1 MKKDTNTLQSELAE
15 APSLKQFL
23 EDNDSQFQI
32 PGTVEIL
39 QAMIAER
46 KLKKN
51 QLAERAHMSEVYLH
65 QILSGS
71 RRPSRN
77 RLLCLCIGMQAG
89 VEETQELLKRS
100 GQAILYSRSR
110 RDAVILYGLLHQ
122 LSLTEINDQ
131 LFDAGEDALV

>member
-1 MKKDTNTLQSELAE
+1 MKQDTQTLQSELAD
-15 APSLKQFL
+15 ASSLKQFL
-23 EDNDSQFQI
+23 EENDAQFQF

-39 QAMIAER
+39 QTMIAER
-46 KLKKN
+46 KLRKN
-51 QLAERAHMSEVYLH
+51 QLAENAHMSEVYLH

-77 RLLCLCIGMQAG
+77 RLLCLCFGMGAG

-100 GQAILYSRSR
+100 GHAILSSRSR